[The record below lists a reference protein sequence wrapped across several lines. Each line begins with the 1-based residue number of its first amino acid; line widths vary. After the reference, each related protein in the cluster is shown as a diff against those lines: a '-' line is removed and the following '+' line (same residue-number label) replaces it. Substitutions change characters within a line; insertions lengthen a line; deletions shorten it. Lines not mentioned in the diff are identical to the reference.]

1 MRAVLL
7 MYGNVH
13 SQGMFYFARC
23 SGAQFSHV
31 GAQAWASVIWRL
43 IWCFSHLQL
52 QGLGYSHFDL
62 LGYSHILQGLGYSY
76 KVGVA
81 WGMGSSNLYLPNRSS
96 LFVS

>member
-1 MRAVLL
+1 MAMFIVKGCFILPGVLVL
-7 MYGNVH
+7 SVH
-13 SQGMFYFARC
+13 SLELRLGLL
-23 SGAQFSHV
+23 
-31 GAQAWASVIWRL
+31 WRL

>member
-1 MRAVLL
+1 MAMFIVKGCLILPGVLVL
-7 MYGNVH
+7 SVH
-13 SQGMFYFARC
+13 SMELRLGLL
-23 SGAQFSHV
+23 
-31 GAQAWASVIWRL
+31 WRL
-43 IWCFSHLQL
+43 SVCISHLQL

-96 LFVS
+96 LIVS